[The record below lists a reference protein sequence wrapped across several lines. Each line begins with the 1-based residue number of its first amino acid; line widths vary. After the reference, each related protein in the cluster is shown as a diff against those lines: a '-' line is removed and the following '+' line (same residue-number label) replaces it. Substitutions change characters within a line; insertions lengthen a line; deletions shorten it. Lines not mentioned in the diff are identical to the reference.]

1 MTTLIHQSNSFNNLA
16 SKIFSALVRTKCLSA
31 KKLHTTYKV
40 FPPGERANTETCWER
55 NGRKDWT
62 KNFQNFRLNQNL
74 ILCCNPQTL
83 ILQHIPLK
91 KPLKH
96 SQVPNEVELPLRLHC
111 SAQSHFTWDILPP
124 SLTFISSQILA
135 PVLAHPL
142 KNYTAATK
150 APKTHTR
157 LPRMVHWYQ

>member
-1 MTTLIHQSNSFNNLA
+1 MLR
-16 SKIFSALVRTKCLSA
+16 KEWKKRT
-31 KKLHTTYKV
+31 
-40 FPPGERANTETCWER
+40 EQ
-55 NGRKDWT
+55 

-74 ILCCNPQTL
+74 ILCCNPQNL

-91 KPLKH
+91 NLFKH

-111 SAQSHFTWDILPP
+111 SAQSLSLPGTSSHP
-124 SLTFISSQILA
+124 SLTFILPSPNPCTLCWSY
-135 PVLAHPL
+135 PL

-157 LPRMVHWYQ
+157 ASQDGSMISIVPMPPSQSRIKRGKSNSPLFYFL